1 MNLSRLDNECKVF
14 YQYLI
19 SGSPDKYVLE
29 KYNNAHTL
37 GSLGQSY
44 LSNFD
49 KVLLA
54 VAKKS
59 TFLTKLV
66 DVYTT
71 IFFKNAIF
79 RKKLILLIAIIETY
93 APACYKLDSVT
104 VRSKTIFFIKVF
116 SWLLVF
122 AFSLLIS
129 TVLFMPLHVFEKFIA
144 KAIVIKL

>member
-1 MNLSRLDNECKVF
+1 MNSSRLDNECKAF

-19 SGSPDKYVLE
+19 SGNPDKYVLE

-37 GSLGQSY
+37 GSPGQSG

-54 VAKKS
+54 VAQRG
-59 TFLTKLV
+59 TFFTKLV

-79 RKKLILLIAIIETY
+79 RKKLILLIAILESY
-93 APACYKLDSVT
+93 APVCYKLDSVT

-116 SWLLVF
+116 SWFLVF
-122 AFSLLIS
+122 AFSLLIAV
-129 TVLFMPLHVFEKFIA
+129 VLFMPLHVFQKFIP
-144 KAIVIKL
+144 KADSY